1 MRSERLFYYPLDVAE
16 NNKDFLREGAFP
28 VEAERTSE
36 GHWRPAATTRRKG
49 KKTRPVVRRLRAVP
63 ASGAYHWAVMVIFSS
78 SVSSFLSVIFFSS
91 LGSFMLSCQYIS
103 RSSAPAGTFLIS
115 NLPSL
120 SVTVAK
126 G

>member
-16 NNKDFLREGAFP
+16 NNEDFLREGAFP
-28 VEAERTSE
+28 VAADKTDE
-36 GHWRPAATTRRKG
+36 GRGQPGATTRHEE
-49 KKTRPVVRRLRAVP
+49 KTRPAVRRLRTVSG
-63 ASGAYHWAVMVIFSS
+63 SGAYHWAVMVIFSS

-91 LGSFMLSCQYIS
+91 LGSFMVSCQYIS
-103 RSSAPAGTFLIS
+103 RNSAPAGTFLIS